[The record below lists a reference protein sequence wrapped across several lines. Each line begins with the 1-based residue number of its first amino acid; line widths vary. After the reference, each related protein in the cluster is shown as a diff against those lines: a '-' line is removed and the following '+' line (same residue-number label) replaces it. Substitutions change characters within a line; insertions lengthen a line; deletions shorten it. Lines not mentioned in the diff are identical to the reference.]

1 VNCGF
6 ELISGEWVL
15 DLTRFILDFIQNTE
29 VNLMVEGSVKR
40 VVEGV
45 PQAVRRETWNAIIF
59 DCFGHRKF
67 SFLDPIH

>member
-1 VNCGF
+1 MNCRF
-6 ELISGEWVL
+6 ELISGEWVP
-15 DLTRFILDFIQNTE
+15 DLTRFTLDFIQNTE